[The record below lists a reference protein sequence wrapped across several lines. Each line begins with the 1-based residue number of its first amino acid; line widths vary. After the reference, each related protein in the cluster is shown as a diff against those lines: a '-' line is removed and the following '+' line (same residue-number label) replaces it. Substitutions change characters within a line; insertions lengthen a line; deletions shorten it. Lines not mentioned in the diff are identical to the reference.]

1 MTLSGQHYLFAFA
14 IALLAGLVAAGGFG
28 LWRRGRIEARAG
40 IGALCA
46 MKWRDYSHLV
56 EDLLRERGFRRSDE
70 ARRPGDGGFDLMME
84 RGSARYLVDC
94 KNGGTHHITE
104 QAVRDLAAL
113 MEMHG
118 AEGAV
123 FATTGVA
130 DTAALQLAAN
140 RRIEVLAGQSLWQ
153 QIKPWLPHDLRDE
166 IARSARTARTK
177 RAALSAAV
185 ALACGVLALALAP
198 MLQPQPISEVPQA
211 AADTTPALPPATTPA
226 RAPATAASFPEVPDL
241 TPEQLAARRASAV
254 MEVRGMPSVAN
265 AAWSTQSTF
274 VVTLHRARSEVPAEF
289 FDDICRRLLQYEE
302 MRFTR
307 LQVETQGT
315 PGEADVPVRWRQCR

>member
-1 MTLSGQHYLFAFA
+1 MTLSGQHYLFAVA

-46 MKWRDYSHLV
+46 MKWRDYAHLV
-56 EDLLRERGFRRSDE
+56 EDLLRERGFRRGDE

-104 QAVRDLAAL
+104 QAVHDLAAL

-123 FATTGVA
+123 LATTGVA

-140 RRIEVLAGQSLWQ
+140 RRIEILAGPSLWQ

-166 IARSARTARTK
+166 IARNARGAHTK
-177 RAALSAAV
+177 RAALSVAV
-185 ALACGVLALALAP
+185 ALVCGVLALAIAP
-198 MLQPQPISEVPQA
+198 MLQREPVTKTPPA
-211 AADTTPALPPATTPA
+211 AIEATPPLTPAATPA
-226 RAPATAASFPEVPDL
+226 RAPTPAAPFPEVPDL
-241 TPEQLAARRASAV
+241 TPDQLASRRASAV

-274 VVTLHRARSEVPAEF
+274 VVTLHRARTEVPAEF

-307 LQVETQGT
+307 LQVETQGA
-315 PGEADVPVRWRQCR
+315 PGEAVVPVRWRQCR